1 MKRETI
7 TIRNTNSDNIQ
18 NYIEPSK
25 NGTVW
30 MTKNKNSKSDE
41 SHINCRITYSFV

>member
-7 TIRNTNSDNIQ
+7 TVRNTNSDNIQ

-30 MTKNKNSKSDE
+30 MTKKQEFKE
-41 SHINCRITYSFV
+41 R